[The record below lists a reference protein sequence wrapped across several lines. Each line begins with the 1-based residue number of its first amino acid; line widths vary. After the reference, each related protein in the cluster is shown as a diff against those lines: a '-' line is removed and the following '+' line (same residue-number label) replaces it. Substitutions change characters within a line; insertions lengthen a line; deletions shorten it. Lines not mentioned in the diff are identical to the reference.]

1 MRPKSIILFERLFLV
16 SVALTALDAFLSFDD
31 TLAQMKRDPAM
42 VSLGWGAGTLTITAV
57 LYVLVLLALYY
68 FIARRASNLAK
79 WVLTV
84 IVLLGLS
91 ALPRSFALQSGAELV
106 IVVAG
111 SLLAL
116 AAVVFLFLPD
126 ARNWLG
132 SKPNGHNAE

>member
-1 MRPKSIILFERLFLV
+1 M
-16 SVALTALDAFLSFDD
+16 
-31 TLAQMKRDPAM
+31 
-42 VSLGWGAGTLTITAV
+42 
-57 LYVLVLLALYY
+57 
-68 FIARRASNLAK
+68 RASNLAK